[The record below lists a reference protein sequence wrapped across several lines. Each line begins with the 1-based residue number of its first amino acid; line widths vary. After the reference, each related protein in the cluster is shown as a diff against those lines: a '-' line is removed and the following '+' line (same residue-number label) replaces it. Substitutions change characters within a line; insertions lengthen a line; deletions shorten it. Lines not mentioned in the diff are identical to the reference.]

1 METGEPS
8 YIVRA
13 IDIALK
19 TFGAQEIATRLDAPS
34 DLVEAWRTGRARM
47 PARALL
53 ALLDMLDKVA
63 ELEYASR
70 APGWRPTTQPG

>member
-34 DLVEAWRTGRARM
+34 DLVEDWRAGRARM

-63 ELEYASR
+63 ELEYAAR
-70 APGWRPTTQPG
+70 TPTRRPLPQIS